1 VSAPPF
7 ADLRERL
14 KSGRAELAAAF
25 LKKPTAAHYLTRHTA
40 LVDDVL
46 GELSTRL
53 ALPASFCLAAV
64 GGYGRGELFPGSDV
78 DVLLLLPH
86 DPTPGQQATLEHWV
100 QTCWDVGLEIGHSVR
115 TVEACLAEAD
125 ADITVETNLLEA
137 RPLWGASGLFDAFGL
152 RFQARFNAQHFFD
165 GKLAEQ
171 QARHA
176 RFDDSAY
183 KLEPNLKDSPGGLR
197 DLHTIHWLAQAC
209 GIQGG
214 WSGIARAGLLTHAEA
229 RRIAREE
236 RALSTLRIH
245 LHILAGRREDRLA
258 FDYQTDLAVRLG
270 LAATTDRRTKGR
282 QSAIEQARCRV
293 VTAGE
298 RLMQGYYRA
307 AKLIQRANDI
317 LIQSLRVRLF
327 PVTAPPQ
334 PIDDDFQLRARLLE
348 ARTPDLFERK
358 PDALLRAFI
367 VYAQHPTLAGF
378 EPATLRALWRG
389 STRIDAAFRANPAH
403 RALFVT
409 LLRQP
414 IGVTRAL
421 RAMHRYGLLGRYIP
435 AFGRIVGQMQH
446 DLFHVY
452 TVDEHILTVLRN
464 VRRFTVPALAH
475 EFPLASRLI
484 ANFDKPELLYLA
496 ALFHDIAKG
505 RGGDHSEQ
513 GAADARRFCR
523 QHGLDKADSEL
534 VAELVDMHL
543 VMSRTSQKED
553 ISDPDVIAAFAAK
566 VGDVRRLAALYL
578 LTVADIRGTSPT
590 VWNAWKGKLLEDLY
604 HAARAR
610 LAGGEEAVADI
621 AAKQAEARINLALY
635 GLPSDAADALWQHLD
650 ARYFL
655 RYDTRDMAWQARML
669 WRRTTSPDAVV
680 RARLSPAGEGIQV
693 LVYTPDRPDI
703 FARICGFFAR
713 IQYTILEAKIHTTQ
727 HGYALDSFQVMDL
740 ANRGIHYRDF
750 LSFVEYELTR
760 DLDPTHPM
768 QPVPRGRLSRHQ
780 RHHPYPT
787 TVRLEADAP
796 GYGHMLSIT
805 CADRGGLLFAVA
817 EVLMRHDVGVYAA
830 KIDTLGER
838 VEDTFLLRG
847 AALQTP
853 AGIEALV
860 DEVRE
865 ALG

>member
-1 VSAPPF
+1 MNVASF

-14 KSGRAELAAAF
+14 KAGRARLAAAF
-25 LKKPTAAHYLTRHTA
+25 LDKPASTHYLTRHAA

-46 GELSTRL
+46 AELCSRVRL
-53 ALPASFCLAAV
+53 PGAFCLVAV

-78 DVLLLLPH
+78 DVMLLLPREP
-86 DPTPGQQATLEHWV
+86 DPGQQATLETWV
-100 QTCWDVGLEIGHSVR
+100 QACWDVGLEIGHSVR

-125 ADITVETNLLEA
+125 ADITVETNLLEG
-137 RPLWGASGLFDAFGL
+137 RHVWGAIGLFDEFGC
-152 RFQARFNAQHFFD
+152 RFQARFDAQHFFD

-236 RALSTLRIH
+236 RALSMLRIH
-245 LHILAGRREDRLA
+245 LHLLSKRREDRLA
-258 FDYQTDLAVRLG
+258 FDYQTELAERLG
-270 LAATTDRRTKGR
+270 LAATLNKR
-282 QSAIEQARCRV
+282 
-293 VTAGE
+293 AGE

-327 PVTAPPQ
+327 PVTSPPE
-334 PIDDDFQLRARLLE
+334 PIDEDFQVRARLLE
-348 ARTPDLFERK
+348 ARATDLFERK

-367 VYAQHPTLAGF
+367 VYAQHPALAGF
-378 EPATLRALWRG
+378 EPTTLRALWRG
-389 STRIDAAFRANPAH
+389 STRIDAAFRANPAY
-403 RALFVT
+403 RALFMT

-414 IGVTRAL
+414 AGITRAM
-421 RAMHRYGLLGRYIP
+421 RAMHRYGLLARYIP
-435 AFGRIVGQMQH
+435 AFGRVVGQMQH

-464 VRRFTVPALAH
+464 MRRFTVPELAH

-484 ANFDKPELLYLA
+484 AAFDKPELLYLA

-505 RGGDHSEQ
+505 RGGDHSEL
-513 GAADARRFCR
+513 GALDARRFCR
-523 QHGLDKADSEL
+523 QHGLDKADSDL
-534 VAELVDMHL
+534 VAWLVEMHL
-543 VMSRTSQKED
+543 TMSRTAQKED
-553 ISDPDVIAAFAAK
+553 ISDPDVIAAFATR
-566 VGDVRRLAALYL
+566 VGGTRRLVALYL
-578 LTVADIRGTSPT
+578 LTVADIRGTSPK

-604 HAARAR
+604 HATHAR
-610 LAGGEEAVADI
+610 LAGGDAALADI
-621 AAKQAEARINLALY
+621 AAKQNEARINLALY
-635 GLPSDAADALWQHLD
+635 GLPGDAADTLWKHLD
-650 ARYFL
+650 ARYFV
-655 RYDTRDMAWQARML
+655 RFDARDMAWQARML
-669 WRRTTSPDAVV
+669 WRRADSPDATV

-693 LVYTPDRPDI
+693 LVYTPDRPDL

-713 IQYTILEAKIHTTQ
+713 IQYTILEAKIHTTR

-750 LSFVEYELTR
+750 LSFVEHELAR
-760 DLDPTHPM
+760 DLEPSRAM
-768 QPVPRGRLSRHQ
+768 QAVPRGRLSRHQ

-787 TVRLEADAP
+787 TVKLEADAQ
-796 GYGHMLSIT
+796 GHGHILSIT

-817 EVLMRHDVGVYAA
+817 ETLMRHDVSVYAA
-830 KIDTLGER
+830 KINTLGER
-838 VEDTFLLRG
+838 VEDTFLIRG

-853 AGIEALV
+853 AG
-860 DEVRE
+860 RE
-865 ALG
+865 ALEAEISEALSA

>member
-1 VSAPPF
+1 MSAPQF

-14 KSGRAELAAAF
+14 KSGRAALAAAY
-25 LKKPTAAHYLTRHTA
+25 LEKPEVSRYLTRHAA
-40 LVDDVL
+40 LVDGVL
-46 GELSTRL
+46 SEISTRL
-53 ALPASFCLAAV
+53 TLPADFCLAAV

-78 DVLLLLPH
+78 DVLLLLPRE
-86 DPTPGQQATLEHWV
+86 PTDEQQATLESWV
-100 QTCWDVGLEIGHSVR
+100 QACWDVGLEIGHSVR
-115 TVEACLAEAD
+115 TVEACIAEAD

-137 RPLWGASGLFDAFGL
+137 RFVWGDAALFDEFGR
-152 RFQARFNAQHFFD
+152 RFQGCFNAQQFFD

-171 QARHA
+171 KARHA

-197 DLHTIHWLAQAC
+197 DLHTIYWLAQAC
-209 GIQGG
+209 GIASS
-214 WSGIARAGLLTHAEA
+214 WSGLAQAGLLTRAEA
-229 RRIAREE
+229 RSIAHEE
-236 RALSTLRIH
+236 RVLSTLRIH
-245 LHILAGRREDRLA
+245 LHLLAGRRDDRLA
-258 FDYQTDLAVRLG
+258 FDFQTELAARLG
-270 LAATTDRRTKGR
+270 LADTEHKR
-282 QSAIEQARCRV
+282 
-293 VTAGE
+293 AGE
-298 RLMQGYYRA
+298 RLMQSYYRA

-327 PVTAPPQ
+327 PVTAPPV
-334 PIDDDFQLRARLLE
+334 PIDDDFQLRANLLE
-348 ARTPDLFERK
+348 ARDPNLFKRK
-358 PDALLRAFI
+358 PDALLRAFLL
-367 VYAQHPTLAGF
+367 YAQHPTLAGF

-389 STRIDAAFRANPAH
+389 RTRIGAAFRANPAH
-403 RALFVT
+403 RALFMT

-414 IGVTRAL
+414 RGITRAL

-464 VRRFTVPALAH
+464 VRRFTVPELAY

-484 ANFDKPELLYLA
+484 AAFDKLELLYLA

-505 RGGDHSEQ
+505 RGGDHSEL
-513 GAADARRFCR
+513 GTADAQRFCS
-523 QHGLDKADSEL
+523 QHGLGKPDSEL
-534 VAELVDMHL
+534 VAWLVGMHL

-553 ISDPDVIAAFAAK
+553 INDPEVIAAFTAK
-566 VGDVRRLAALYL
+566 VGNTRRLTALYL
-578 LTVADIRGTSPT
+578 LTVADIRGTSPS
-590 VWNAWKGKLLEDLY
+590 VWNAWKGKLLEDLF

-610 LAGGEEAVADI
+610 LAGDDEAVADI
-621 AAKQAEARINLALY
+621 ATKQSEARINLALY
-635 GLPSDAADALWQHLD
+635 GLPSDAADALWKHLD
-650 ARYFL
+650 TRYFV
-655 RYDTRDMAWQARML
+655 RFDVRDMAWQARML
-669 WRRTTSPDAVV
+669 WRRTDSPDAIV

-693 LVYTPDRPDI
+693 LVYTPDRPDL

-713 IQYTILEAKIHTTQ
+713 IQYTILEAKTHTTQ

-750 LSFVEYELTR
+750 LSFVEHELAR
-760 DLDPTHPM
+760 DLDPAHPM
-768 QPVPRGRLSRHQ
+768 QSVPRGRLSRHQ

-796 GYGHMLSIT
+796 GYGHRLSIT
-805 CADRGGLLFAVA
+805 CPDRGGLLFEIA

-838 VEDTFLLRG
+838 VEDTFLIRG
-847 AALQTP
+847 EALQSP
-853 AGIEALV
+853 AGTEALIA
-860 DEVRE
+860 DVRE
-865 ALG
+865 VLK

>member
-1 VSAPPF
+1 MSPQPF

-25 LKKPTAAHYLTRHTA
+25 LKKPATHYLTRHAA

-46 GELSTRL
+46 IELSARL
-53 ALPASFCLAAV
+53 ALPPSFCLAAV

-86 DPTPGQQATLEHWV
+86 DPEPGQQATLETWV
-100 QTCWDVGLEIGHSVR
+100 QACWDVGLEIGHSVR
-115 TVEACLAEAD
+115 TVDACLAEA

-137 RPLWGASGLFDAFGL
+137 RYVCGAASLFDEFGR
-152 RFQARFNAQHFFD
+152 RFQARFDPQHFFD

-209 GIQGG
+209 GLLGG

-236 RALSTLRIH
+236 RTLSALRIH
-245 LHILAGRREDRLA
+245 LHLLAGRREDRLA
-258 FDYQTDLAVRLG
+258 FDYQTELATRLG
-270 LAATTDRRTKGR
+270 LAATPHRRP
-282 QSAIEQARCRV
+282 
-293 VTAGE
+293 GE

-307 AKLIQRANDI
+307 AKLIQRVNDI

-334 PIDDDFQLRARLLE
+334 PIDADFQVRANLLE
-348 ARTPDLFERK
+348 ARATNLFERK

-367 VYAQHPTLAGF
+367 VYAQHPMLAGF

-389 STRIDAAFRANPAH
+389 STRIDAAFRADPRH
-403 RALFVT
+403 RALFMT

-414 IGVTRAL
+414 LGITRAL

-435 AFGRIVGQMQH
+435 AFGRVVGQMQH

-464 VRRFTVPALAH
+464 MRRFTVPDLAH

-484 ANFDKPELLYLA
+484 AAFDKPELLYLA

-505 RGGDHSEQ
+505 RGGDHSEL
-513 GAADARRFCR
+513 GAVDARRFCR

-534 VAELVDMHL
+534 VAWLVDMHL

-553 ISDPDVIAAFAAK
+553 ISDPAVIAAFAAR
-566 VGDVRRLAALYL
+566 VGDARRLAALYL
-578 LTVADIRGTSPT
+578 LTVADIRGTSPK

-604 HAARAR
+604 HATHAR
-610 LAGGEEAVADI
+610 LAGSDAAVADI
-621 AAKQAEARINLALY
+621 AARQNEARVNLALY
-635 GLPSDAADALWQHLD
+635 GLPADAADALWQHLD
-650 ARYFL
+650 ERYFV
-655 RYDTRDMAWQARML
+655 RFDARDMAWQARML
-669 WRRTTSPDAVV
+669 WRRVDSANAVV

-693 LVYTPDRPDI
+693 LVYAPDRADI

-713 IQYTILEAKIHTTQ
+713 IQYTILEAKIHTTRN
-727 HGYALDSFQVMDL
+727 GYALDSFQVMDL
-740 ANRGIHYRDF
+740 ASRGIHYRDF
-750 LSFVEYELTR
+750 LSFVEYELAR
-760 DLDPTHPM
+760 DLDPARPL
-768 QPVPRGRLSRHQ
+768 QAVPRGRLSRHQ

-787 TVRLEADAP
+787 TVRLEADAQ
-796 GYGHMLSIT
+796 GHGHMLSIT

-817 EVLMRHDVGVYAA
+817 EVLMRHAVSVYAA

-838 VEDTFLLRG
+838 VEDTFLIRG
-847 AALQTP
+847 AALQAP
-853 AGIEALV
+853 AEREALEAELIEALK
-860 DEVRE
+860 
-865 ALG
+865 

>member
-1 VSAPPF
+1 MSVAPF

-14 KSGRAELAAAF
+14 RSGRAELAGAF
-25 LKKPTAAHYLTRHTA
+25 LGRPASTPYLARHAALA
-40 LVDDVL
+40 DDVL
-46 GELSTRL
+46 AELSRRV
-53 ALPASFCLAAV
+53 ALPAEVCLAAV

-86 DPTPGQQATLEHWV
+86 DPGPPQQAILETWV
-100 QTCWDVGLEIGHSVR
+100 QACWDVGLEIGHSVR
-115 TVEACLAEAD
+115 TIEACLTEAD

-137 RPLWGASGLFDAFGL
+137 RHVWGSLGLFDDFGR
-152 RFQARFNAQHFFD
+152 RFQARFDAQRFFE

-214 WSGIARAGLLTHAEA
+214 WSGIARAGLLTRAEA
-229 RRIAREE
+229 RRIVREE
-236 RALSTLRIH
+236 RALSELRIH
-245 LHILAGRREDRLA
+245 LHLLARRREDRLA
-258 FDYQTDLAVRLG
+258 FDYQSELAARLG
-270 LAATTDRRTKGR
+270 LAP
-282 QSAIEQARCRV
+282 
-293 VTAGE
+293 TAHKLPGE

-307 AKLIQRANDI
+307 AKLVQRVNDI

-327 PVTAPPQ
+327 PVTAPPE
-334 PIDDDFQLRARLLE
+334 PIDADFQLRANLLE
-348 ARTPDLFERK
+348 TRDPDLFAHK

-367 VYAQHPTLAGF
+367 VYARHPGLAGF

-389 STRIDAAFRANPAH
+389 SARIDAAFRSDPAH
-403 RALFVT
+403 RALFMT

-414 IGVTRAL
+414 VGVTRAV

-464 VRRFTVPALAH
+464 VRRLTVPQLAH
-475 EFPLASRLI
+475 ELPLASRLI
-484 ANFDKPELLYLA
+484 ADFDKPELLYLA

-505 RGGDHSEQ
+505 RGGDHSEL

-523 QHGLDKADSEL
+523 QHGLEKADSEL
-534 VAELVDMHL
+534 VAWLVRMHL
-543 VMSRTSQKED
+543 VMSRTAQKED
-553 ISDPDVIAAFAAK
+553 TSDPEVIAAFAAR
-566 VGDVRRLAALYL
+566 VGSIRRLTALYL
-578 LTVADIRGTSPT
+578 LTVADIRGTSPK

-604 HAARAR
+604 VAARAR
-610 LAGGEEAVADI
+610 LAGEEAVADI
-621 AAKQAEARINLALY
+621 AARQAEARVALALY
-635 GLPSDAADALWQHLD
+635 GLPANAADDLWRHLD
-650 ARYFL
+650 ARYFT
-655 RYDTRDMAWQARML
+655 RFDARDMAWHARML
-669 WRRTTSPDAVV
+669 WRRTDSPDAIV
-680 RARLSPAGEGIQV
+680 RAHLSPVGEGIQV
-693 LVYTPDRPDI
+693 LVYAPDRSDL

-713 IQYTILEAKIHTTQ
+713 IQYTIVEAKIHTTR

-750 LSFVEYELTR
+750 LSFVEYELAR
-760 DLDPTHPM
+760 DLDPARPL
-768 QPVPRGRLSRHQ
+768 QPVPRGRLSRQQ

-787 TVRLEADAP
+787 TVEVVADP
-796 GYGHMLSIT
+796 LGRGHTLTIT
-805 CADRGGLLFAVA
+805 CADRAGLLFTVA
-817 EVLMRHDVGVYAA
+817 AALMRHDVGVYAA

-838 VEDTFLLRG
+838 VEDTFLIRG
-847 AALQTP
+847 EALLSP
-853 AGIEALV
+853 AGIETLAA
-860 DEVRE
+860 DVRE
-865 ALG
+865 ALE

>member
-1 VSAPPF
+1 MSPQPF

-14 KSGRAELAAAF
+14 KSGRAELAATF
-25 LKKPTAAHYLTRHTA
+25 LKKPATHYLTHHAA
-40 LVDDVL
+40 LVDSVL
-46 GELSTRL
+46 IELSARL
-53 ALPASFCLAAV
+53 ALPPSFCLAAV

-86 DPTPGQQATLEHWV
+86 DPAPDERATLEHWV
-100 QTCWDVGLEIGHSVR
+100 QACWDVGLEIGHSVR
-115 TVEACLAEAD
+115 TVDACLAEA

-137 RPLWGASGLFDAFGL
+137 RFVCGAARLFDEFGR
-152 RFQARFNAQHFFD
+152 RFQARFDAQHFFD

-197 DLHTIHWLAQAC
+197 DLHTVHWLAQAC
-209 GIQGG
+209 GLLGG

-236 RALSTLRIH
+236 RTLSALRIH
-245 LHILAGRREDRLA
+245 LHLLAGRREDRLA
-258 FDYQTDLAVRLG
+258 FDYQTELATRLG
-270 LAATTDRRTKGR
+270 LAATPHR
-282 QSAIEQARCRV
+282 QP
-293 VTAGE
+293 GE

-307 AKLIQRANDI
+307 AKLIQRVNDI

-334 PIDDDFQLRARLLE
+334 PIDADFQLRANLLE
-348 ARTPDLFERK
+348 ARAADLFERK

-367 VYAQHPTLAGF
+367 VYAQHPLLAGF

-389 STRIDAAFRANPAH
+389 STRIDAAFRADPAH
-403 RALFVT
+403 RALFMT

-414 IGVTRAL
+414 VGITRAL
-421 RAMHRYGLLGRYIP
+421 RAMHRYGLLARYIP
-435 AFGRIVGQMQH
+435 AFGRVVGQMQH

-464 VRRFTVPALAH
+464 VRRFTVPDLAH

-484 ANFDKPELLYLA
+484 AAFDKPELLYLA

-505 RGGDHSEQ
+505 RGGDHSEL
-513 GAADARRFCR
+513 GAVDARRFCR

-534 VAELVDMHL
+534 VAWLVDMHL

-553 ISDPDVIAAFAAK
+553 ISDPAVIAAFARR
-566 VGDVRRLAALYL
+566 VGDTRRLAALYL
-578 LTVADIRGTSPT
+578 LTVADIRGTSPK

-604 HAARAR
+604 HATHAK
-610 LAGGEEAVADI
+610 LAGSDTAMADI
-621 AAKQAEARINLALY
+621 AARQNEARVNLALY
-635 GLPSDAADALWQHLD
+635 GLPADAADALWQHLD
-650 ARYFL
+650 ERYFV
-655 RYDTRDMAWQARML
+655 RFDARDMAWQARML
-669 WRRTTSPDAVV
+669 WRRTDSADAVV

-713 IQYTILEAKIHTTQ
+713 IQYTILEAKIHTTRN
-727 HGYALDSFQVMDL
+727 GYALDSFQVMDL
-740 ANRGIHYRDF
+740 AHRGIHYRDF
-750 LSFVEYELTR
+750 LSFVEFELAR
-760 DLDPTHPM
+760 DLDPARPM
-768 QPVPRGRLSRHQ
+768 QAVPRGRLSRHQ

-787 TVRLEADAP
+787 TVRLEADAQ
-796 GYGHMLSIT
+796 GHGHMLSIT

-817 EVLMRHDVGVYAA
+817 EVLMRHAVSVYAA

-838 VEDTFLLRG
+838 VEDTFLIRG
-847 AALQTP
+847 VALQTP
-853 AGIEALV
+853 TG
-860 DEVRE
+860 RE
-865 ALG
+865 ALEAETIEAVRA

>member
-1 VSAPPF
+1 MSHPPF

-14 KSGRAELAAAF
+14 KSGRAALAAAY
-25 LKKPTAAHYLTRHTA
+25 LETPSAPRYLTRHAA
-40 LVDDVL
+40 LVDGVL
-46 GELSTRL
+46 ADISVRL
-53 ALPASFCLAAV
+53 ALPARFCLAAV

-86 DPTPGQQATLEHWV
+86 DPTAEQQAILENWV
-100 QTCWDVGLEIGHSVR
+100 QACWDVGLEIGHSVR
-115 TVEACLAEAD
+115 TIEACIAEAD

-137 RPLWGASGLFDAFGL
+137 RFVWGGRALFDEFGH
-152 RFQARFNAQHFFD
+152 RFQARFDAQHFFD

-214 WSGIARAGLLTHAEA
+214 WNGIARAGLLTPAEA

-236 RALSTLRIH
+236 RRLSGLRIH
-245 LHILAGRREDRLA
+245 LHLLARRRDDRLA
-258 FDYQTDLAVRLG
+258 FDYQTELAERLG
-270 LAATTDRRTKGR
+270 LAATANKR
-282 QSAIEQARCRV
+282 
-293 VTAGE
+293 AGE

-327 PVTAPPQ
+327 PVTAPPA
-334 PIDDDFQLRARLLE
+334 PIDADFQVRARLLE
-348 ARTPDLFERK
+348 ARASDLFERK

-367 VYAQHPTLAGF
+367 VYAQHPALAGF

-389 STRIDAAFRANPAH
+389 SSRIDAAFRANPAH
-403 RALFVT
+403 RALFMT

-414 IGVTRAL
+414 VGITRAM
-421 RAMHRYGLLGRYIP
+421 RAMHRYGLLARYIP
-435 AFGRIVGQMQH
+435 AFGRVVGQMQH

-464 VRRFTVPALAH
+464 MRRFTVPSFAH

-484 ANFDKPELLYLA
+484 AAFDKPELLYLA

-505 RGGDHSEQ
+505 RGGDHSEL
-513 GAADARRFCR
+513 GAVDAQRFCR
-523 QHGLDKADSEL
+523 QHGLDKADSDL
-534 VAELVDMHL
+534 VAWLVEMHL
-543 VMSRTSQKED
+543 AMSRTAQKED
-553 ISDPDVIAAFAAK
+553 ISDPDVIAGFTARI
-566 VGDVRRLAALYL
+566 GDERRLAALYL
-578 LTVADIRGTSPT
+578 LTVADIRGTSPK

-604 HAARAR
+604 HAAHAQ
-610 LAGGEEAVADI
+610 LAGGDEAVAGI
-621 AAKQAEARINLALY
+621 AAKQQEARINLALY
-635 GLPSDAADALWQHLD
+635 GLPSDAADALWEHLD
-650 ARYFL
+650 NRYFT
-655 RYDTRDMAWQARML
+655 RFDARDMAWQARML
-669 WRRTTSPDAVV
+669 WRRADSPDAVV

-713 IQYTILEAKIHTTQ
+713 IQYTILEAKIHTTR
-727 HGYALDSFQVMDL
+727 HGYVLDSFQVMDL

-750 LSFVEYELTR
+750 LSFVEHELAR
-760 DLDPTHPM
+760 DLDPARPM
-768 QPVPRGRLSRHQ
+768 QAVPRGRLSRHQ

-787 TVRLEADAP
+787 TVRLETDAQ
-796 GYGHMLSIT
+796 GHGHMLSIT

-817 EVLMRHDVGVYAA
+817 ETLMRHDVGVYAA

-838 VEDTFLLRG
+838 VEDTFLIRG
-847 AALQTP
+847 EALQTP
-853 AGIEALV
+853 AG
-860 DEVRE
+860 RE
-865 ALG
+865 ALETGIGDALGA

>member
-1 VSAPPF
+1 MSNPPF

-14 KSGRAELAAAF
+14 KSGRAALAAA
-25 LKKPTAAHYLTRHTA
+25 YLETPSAPRYLARHAA
-40 LVDDVL
+40 LVDGVITDISV
-46 GELSTRL
+46 RL
-53 ALPASFCLAAV
+53 ALPSSFCLAAV

-78 DVLLLLPH
+78 DVLLLLSH
-86 DPTPGQQATLEHWV
+86 APTAEQQAILENWV
-100 QTCWDVGLEIGHSVR
+100 QACWDVGLEIGHSVR
-115 TVEACLAEAD
+115 TIETCIAESD

-137 RPLWGASGLFDAFGL
+137 RFVWGGRAVFDEFQR
-152 RFQARFNAQHFFD
+152 RFQARFDAQHFFD

-171 QARHA
+171 QTRHA

-209 GIQGG
+209 GIRDS
-214 WSGIARAGLLTHAEA
+214 WNGIARAGLLTPAEA

-236 RALSTLRIH
+236 RTLSALRIH
-245 LHILAGRREDRLA
+245 LHLLARRREDRLA
-258 FDYQTDLAVRLG
+258 FDYQTELAERLG
-270 LAATTDRRTKGR
+270 LAPTTNKR
-282 QSAIEQARCRV
+282 
-293 VTAGE
+293 AGE

-334 PIDDDFQLRARLLE
+334 PIDADFQVRARLLE
-348 ARTPDLFERK
+348 AREPDLFERK

-367 VYAQHPTLAGF
+367 IYAQHPSLAGF
-378 EPATLRALWRG
+378 EPATLRTLWRG

-403 RALFVT
+403 RALFMT

-414 IGVTRAL
+414 VGITRAM
-421 RAMHRYGLLGRYIP
+421 RAMHRYGLLARYIP
-435 AFGRIVGQMQH
+435 AFGRVVGQMQH

-464 VRRFTVPALAH
+464 MRRFTVPELAH

-484 ANFDKPELLYLA
+484 AAFDKPELLYLA

-505 RGGDHSEQ
+505 RGGDHSEL
-513 GAADARRFCR
+513 GALDARRFCR
-523 QHGLDKADSEL
+523 QHGLDKADSGL
-534 VAELVDMHL
+534 VAWLVEMHL
-543 VMSRTSQKED
+543 AMSRTAQKED

-566 VGDVRRLAALYL
+566 IVDPRRLAALYL
-578 LTVADIRGTSPT
+578 LTVADIRGTSPK

-604 HAARAR
+604 HAVQARM
-610 LAGGEEAVADI
+610 AGGDEAVADI
-621 AAKQAEARINLALY
+621 AGKQAEARVNLALY
-635 GLPSDAADALWQHLD
+635 GLPSDAADALWKHLD
-650 ARYFL
+650 TRYFV
-655 RYDTRDMAWQARML
+655 RFDARDMAWQARML
-669 WRRTTSPDAVV
+669 WRRADSPDAVV

-693 LVYTPDRPDI
+693 MVYTPDRPDI

-750 LSFVEYELTR
+750 LSFVEHELVR
-760 DLDPTHPM
+760 DLDPARPI

-787 TVRLEADAP
+787 TVRLEADSQ
-796 GYGHMLSIT
+796 GRGHMLSIT

-817 EVLMRHDVGVYAA
+817 ETLMRHDVNVYAA

-838 VEDTFLLRG
+838 VEDTFLIG
-847 AALQTP
+847 GEALQTP
-853 AGIEALV
+853 AG
-860 DEVRE
+860 RE
-865 ALG
+865 ALEAEIAEALGV

>member
-1 VSAPPF
+1 MSKPPF

-14 KSGRAELAAAF
+14 KSGRADLAAAF
-25 LKKPTAAHYLTRHTA
+25 LRKSTAHYLSRHAA
-40 LVDDVL
+40 LVDSVL
-46 GELSTRL
+46 IELSARL
-53 ALPASFCLAAV
+53 ALPPTFCLAAV

-78 DVLLLLPH
+78 DVLMVLPH
-86 DPTPGQQATLEHWV
+86 DPTPDQQATLENWV
-100 QTCWDVGLEIGHSVR
+100 QACWDVGLEIGHSVR
-115 TVEACLAEAD
+115 TVDACLAEA

-137 RPLWGASGLFDAFGL
+137 RFVCGAADLFDEFGR
-152 RFQARFNAQHFFD
+152 RFQARFDAQHFFD

-209 GIQGG
+209 GIQGS
-214 WSGIARAGLLTHAEA
+214 WSGITRAGLLTSAEA
-229 RRIAREE
+229 RRIVREE
-236 RALSTLRIH
+236 YSLSALRIH
-245 LHILAGRREDRLA
+245 LHLLAGRREDRLA
-258 FDYQTDLAVRLG
+258 FDYQTELAARLG
-270 LAATTDRRTKGR
+270 LAATAHKR
-282 QSAIEQARCRV
+282 
-293 VTAGE
+293 AGE

-307 AKLIQRANDI
+307 AKLIQRVNDI

-327 PVTAPPQ
+327 PVTAPPE
-334 PIDDDFQLRARLLE
+334 PIDADFQLRANLLE
-348 ARTPDLFERK
+348 ARAADLFEHK

-389 STRIDAAFRANPAH
+389 STRIDAAFRADPLH
-403 RALFVT
+403 RALFMT

-414 IGVTRAL
+414 LGLTRAL

-435 AFGRIVGQMQH
+435 AFGRVVGQMQH

-464 VRRFTVPALAH
+464 VRRFTVADLAH

-484 ANFDKPELLYLA
+484 AAFDKPELLYLA

-505 RGGDHSEQ
+505 RGGDHSEL
-513 GAADARRFCR
+513 GAVAARRFCR
-523 QHGLDKADSEL
+523 QHGLEKADSEL
-534 VAELVDMHL
+534 VAWLVDMHL

-553 ISDPDVIAAFAAK
+553 ISDPAAIAAFAAR
-566 VGDVRRLAALYL
+566 VGDARRLDALYL
-578 LTVADIRGTSPT
+578 LTVADIRGTSPK

-604 HAARAR
+604 HATHAR
-610 LAGGEEAVADI
+610 LAGSDAAVADI
-621 AAKQAEARINLALY
+621 AARQNEARVNLALY
-635 GLPSDAADALWQHLD
+635 GLPASAADALWQHLD
-650 ARYFL
+650 ERYFV
-655 RYDTRDMAWQARML
+655 RFDARDMAWQARML
-669 WRRTTSPDAVV
+669 WRRTDSTDAIV

-693 LVYTPDRPDI
+693 LVYAPDRADI

-713 IQYTILEAKIHTTQ
+713 IQYTILEAKIHTTRN
-727 HGYALDSFQVMDL
+727 GYALDSFQVMDL

-750 LSFVEYELTR
+750 LNFVEYELTR
-760 DLDPTHPM
+760 DLDPTRPI

-787 TVRLEADAP
+787 TVQLEADAQ
-796 GYGHMLSIT
+796 GHGHMLSIT

-817 EVLMRHDVGVYAA
+817 EVLMRHDVNVYAA

-838 VEDTFLLRG
+838 VEDTFLIRG

-853 AGIEALV
+853 AG
-860 DEVRE
+860 RE
-865 ALG
+865 ALEAETIEVLK

>member
-1 VSAPPF
+1 VSPPPF

-25 LKKPTAAHYLTRHTA
+25 LRKPAAAHYLTRHAA
-40 LVDDVL
+40 LVDGVL
-46 GELSTRL
+46 GEISARL
-53 ALPASFCLAAV
+53 ALPASICLAAV

-86 DPTPGQQATLEHWV
+86 EPTPEQQATLETWV
-100 QTCWDVGLEIGHSVR
+100 QACWDVGLEIGHSVR
-115 TVEACLAEAD
+115 TVEACIAEAD

-137 RPLWGASGLFDAFGL
+137 RPVWGATGLFDVFGR
-152 RFQARFNAQHFFD
+152 RFQARFDALHFFD

-209 GIQGG
+209 GIQGS

-245 LHILAGRREDRLA
+245 LHILARRREDRLA
-258 FDYQTDLAVRLG
+258 FDYQTDLAARLG
-270 LAATTDRRTKGR
+270 LADTGTRR
-282 QSAIEQARCRV
+282 
-293 VTAGE
+293 AGE

-317 LIQSLRVRLF
+317 LIQSLRVRLL

-334 PIDDDFQLRARLLE
+334 PIDDDFQLRGHLLE
-348 ARTPDLFERK
+348 ARAPDLFERK

-367 VYAQHPTLAGF
+367 VHAQHPALAGF

-389 STRIDAAFRANPAH
+389 STHIDAAFRANPAH
-403 RALFVT
+403 RALFMT

-414 IGVTRAL
+414 LGITRAL

-464 VRRFTVPALAH
+464 VRRFTVPVLAH

-484 ANFDKPELLYLA
+484 AAFDKPELLYLA

-505 RGGDHSEQ
+505 RGGDHSEL
-513 GAADARRFCR
+513 GAVDARRFCR
-523 QHGLDKADSEL
+523 QHGLDKADAEL
-534 VAELVDMHL
+534 VAWLVDMHL

-553 ISDPDVIAAFAAK
+553 INDPEVIAAFAAR
-566 VGDVRRLAALYL
+566 VGDTRRLAALYL
-578 LTVADIRGTSPT
+578 LTVADIRGTSPK

-604 HAARAR
+604 HATQAL
-610 LAGGEEAVADI
+610 LAGGDAAVTDI
-621 AAKQAEARINLALY
+621 AARQEEVRINLALY
-635 GLPSDAADALWQHLD
+635 GLPADAADGLWQHLD
-650 ARYFL
+650 ARYFV
-655 RYDTRDMAWQARML
+655 RFDTRDMAWQARML
-669 WRRTTSPDAVV
+669 WRRTDSPDAIV

-693 LVYTPDRPDI
+693 LVYTPDRPDL

-713 IQYTILEAKIHTTQ
+713 IQYTILEAKIHTSQ

-750 LSFVEYELTR
+750 LNFVEHELAR
-760 DLDPTHPM
+760 DLDPARPM
-768 QPVPRGRLSRHQ
+768 QAVPRGRLSRHQ

-787 TVRLEADAP
+787 TVRLEADAQ

-817 EVLMRHDVGVYAA
+817 EVLMRHGVNVYAA

-847 AALQTP
+847 EALQTP
-853 AGIEALV
+853 AEIEALV
-860 DEVRE
+860 AEVRE
-865 ALG
+865 ALE